1 MYRLQSAAYEKV
13 WGTPHTEPWYCS
25 KGRPIGEVWWTDTPD
40 LPLLYKFLFTSE
52 KLSVQVH
59 PDDDFAHRHESGSR
73 GKTEMWRIL
82 RADPG
87 ASIALGFQRP
97 ISREE
102 AIDAAKSGAIE
113 ELLQWIPVSPG
124 DLYFVPAGTVHAIG
138 AGLALC
144 EVQQNSDV
152 TYRLYDYG
160 RPRELHLEK
169 GFAVSRLEPYDGKA
183 AQAIR
188 CDHFHVEEFA
198 FGGTLTLRDPASLLI
213 LEGSGLAS
221 GQPFRAGEA
230 WRHATREPVTL
241 ESNGPVSI
249 LRVNE

>member
-1 MYRLQSAAYEKV
+1 MYRLQSAAHEKV
-13 WGTPHTEPWYCS
+13 WGTLQTEPWYPAS
-25 KGRPIGEVWWTDTPD
+25 GRKIGEVWWTDTPE

-59 PDDDFAHRHESGSR
+59 PEDHFADRHESGSR

-87 ASIALGFQRP
+87 ASIALGFRHE
-97 ISREE
+97 ISLHTAIE
-102 AIDAAKSGAIE
+102 AAQSGAIE
-113 ELLQWIPVSPG
+113 ELLHWIPVVPG
-124 DLYFVPAGTVHAIG
+124 DLFFVPAGTVHAIG

-169 GFAVSRLEPYDGKA
+169 GFAVADLTPYDGKR
-183 AQAIR
+183 AQQIR
-188 CDHFHVEEFA
+188 CDHFHVEEIRFR
-198 FGGTLTLRDPASLLI
+198 GRLTLRDPASLLI
-213 LEGSGLAS
+213 LEGHGWAAGL
-221 GQPFRAGEA
+221 PFRAGEA
-230 WRHATREPVTL
+230 WRHPDREPVVIESETDVTL
-241 ESNGPVSI
+241 